1 MAQDEDQN
9 RQQPLFPL
17 VVCCV
22 SRKCCRS
29 LLAMSSAGSTWK
41 ALVLSY
47 LTKYRKGLELF
58 EAPVT
63 CILDCVLSPLRA
75 HPGAHT

>member
-1 MAQDEDQN
+1 
-9 RQQPLFPL
+9 
-17 VVCCV
+17 
-22 SRKCCRS
+22 
-29 LLAMSSAGSTWK
+29 MSSAGSTWK
-41 ALVLSY
+41 ALVPSY